1 MKLGD
6 KVRDK
11 ITGFT
16 GIAIAR
22 CDYLYGCISIEVM
35 SEKLLNG
42 KPVSIWVDD
51 VQLDVL
57 SDKPEIKKTS
67 KKKYE
72 PKFYTR
78 KGGMNRSLPPHR
90 QPSEPW
96 H

>member
-6 KVRDK
+6 RVRDK

-42 KPVSIWVDD
+42 NPVSIWVDD
-51 VQLDVL
+51 VQLEVL
-57 SDKPEIKKTS
+57 NKRRKNATKKT
-67 KKKYE
+67 Y
-72 PKFYTR
+72 
-78 KGGMNRSLPPHR
+78 
-90 QPSEPW
+90 
-96 H
+96 

>member
-6 KVRDK
+6 RVKDK
-11 ITGFT
+11 ITGFV

-51 VQLDVL
+51 TQLDVL
-57 SDKPEIKKTS
+57 RKNMITKKH
-67 KKKYE
+67 Y
-72 PKFYTR
+72 
-78 KGGMNRSLPPHR
+78 
-90 QPSEPW
+90 
-96 H
+96 